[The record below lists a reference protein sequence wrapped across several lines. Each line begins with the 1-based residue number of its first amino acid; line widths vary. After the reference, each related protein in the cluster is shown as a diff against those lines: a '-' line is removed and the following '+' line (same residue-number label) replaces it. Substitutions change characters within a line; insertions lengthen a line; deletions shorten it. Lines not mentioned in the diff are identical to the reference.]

1 MKTIAID
8 IGGTHVKWAVLDK
21 DLKII
26 ENGKFESLAFE
37 IKTKGIFKNVAN
49 KIIELKR
56 KYNNDVDGVAISL
69 PGIINSKTTKIMVET
84 NNLPES
90 KGLIVKE
97 EMKKYF
103 DLPIVAM
110 NDANAAALGEMTNG
124 EMKGYKSGILITIG
138 TGIGM
143 GIIIN
148 GKIYEGPFYSAGEVG
163 RQNIDGRMWEHSSST
178 RTLINSTKLF
188 LGINDLMGEEA
199 LNLTK
204 EDKII
209 NEIFNKWIDSL
220 SVGIS
225 NLINVLDPEIVV
237 LGGGISENNI
247 FDIETIKNKIT
258 LYLNNN
264 TKTNE
269 VKIVKSSTGNNAP
282 LYGVTKFFRDR
293 NKK

>member
-269 VKIVKSSTGNNAP
+269 VKIV
-282 LYGVTKFFRDR
+282 
-293 NKK
+293 